1 MGEYR
6 VTDDGLNLPTRT
18 SDPES
23 LEEGLI
29 WHRSDKE
36 TIDFFVGG
44 VIRSI
49 PETTESVIS
58 SIQLQLLTAQL
69 IEQKSI
75 SILLQKLIDEQKL
88 TNKQITKILS

>member
-58 SIQLQLLTAQL
+58 NIQLQLLTAQL
-69 IEQKSI
+69 IEQKNI
-75 SILLQKLIDEQKL
+75 SSLLQKIIDGQKL
-88 TNKQITKILS
+88 TEKQIAKLLS